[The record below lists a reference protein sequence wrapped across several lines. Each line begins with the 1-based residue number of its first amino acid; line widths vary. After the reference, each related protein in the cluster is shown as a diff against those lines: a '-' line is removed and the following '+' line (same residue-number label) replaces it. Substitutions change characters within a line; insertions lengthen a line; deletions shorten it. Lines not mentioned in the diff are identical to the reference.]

1 MTSGLTLDG
10 MAALFGAMALLA
22 AVPSVS
28 VLIVSARA
36 AAAGFAHGALAAA
49 GIVAADILFILLALF
64 GLALAAEAMGEAF
77 HWLRYAAA
85 LWLLW
90 LAIGL
95 LRADAARPAEAAPPR
110 PTMLSSFMAGFLL
123 TLGDQKAI
131 LFYLGFLPAFL
142 DLAAITARD
151 ALIVVLIAV
160 GAVGGVKLAWA
171 FAAARAGG
179 FAGPRLAR
187 GLNRAAAALLA
198 AVALWLAVADSA
210 SL

>member
-1 MTSGLTLDG
+1 MSLGFES

-36 AAAGFAHGALAAA
+36 ASAGLAHGALAAA

-64 GLALAAEAMGEAF
+64 GLALAAEALGDAF
-77 HWLRYAAA
+77 QWVKYAAA

-90 LAIGL
+90 LGFGL
-95 LRADAARPAEAAPPR
+95 FRAARAPAEALPAAPSR
-110 PTMLSSFMAGFLL
+110 RSSFMAGFLL

-131 LFYLGFLPAFL
+131 LFYLGFFPAFL
-142 DLAAITARD
+142 DLAAMTPLD
-151 ALIVVLIAV
+151 AIAIVLIAIV
-160 GAVGGVKLAWA
+160 AVGGVKLAWA

-179 FAGPRLAR
+179 IAGPRTAR
-187 GLNRAAAALLA
+187 ALNIAAALTLA
-198 AVALWLAVADSA
+198 AVAAWLVWTA
-210 SL
+210 

>member
-1 MTSGLTLDG
+1 MSLTLTFGG

-36 AAAGFAHGALAAA
+36 AAGSLAHGALAAA

-64 GLALAAEAMGEAF
+64 GLALAADALGGAF
-77 HWLRYAAA
+77 HWLKYAAA
-85 LWLLW
+85 LWLVW

-95 LRADAARPAEAAPPR
+95 IRANAAAPAGPAPAA
-110 PTMLSSFMAGFLL
+110 PTPLSSFMAGFLL

-131 LFYLGFLPAFL
+131 LFYLGFFPAFL
-142 DLAAITARD
+142 DLAAMTAAD
-151 ALIVVLIAV
+151 AALIVLIAIV
-160 GAVGGVKLAWA
+160 AVGGVKLAWA

-179 FAGPRLAR
+179 IAGAKAGR
-187 GLNRAAAALLA
+187 GLNLAAATALI
-198 AVALWLAVADSA
+198 AVALWLVVAGNA
-210 SL
+210 SV

>member
-1 MTSGLTLDG
+1 MSLGLES

-36 AAAGFAHGALAAA
+36 ASAGFAHGALAAA

-64 GLALAAEAMGEAF
+64 GLALVADALGDAF
-77 HWLRYAAA
+77 QWVKYAAA

-90 LAIGL
+90 LGFGL
-95 LRADAARPAEAAPPR
+95 FRAARAPAAAAPAAPSR
-110 PTMLSSFMAGFLL
+110 RSSFMAGFLL

-131 LFYLGFLPAFL
+131 FFYLGFFPAFL
-142 DLAAITARD
+142 DLAAMTPLD
-151 ALIVVLIAV
+151 AATIVLIAIV
-160 GAVGGVKLAWA
+160 AVGGVKLAWA

-179 FAGPRLAR
+179 IAGPQTAR
-187 GLNRAAAALLA
+187 ALNIAAALTLA
-198 AVALWLAVADSA
+198 AVAAWLVWTT
-210 SL
+210 